1 MFFAALYMQSVCRC
15 CVSRASAVLQWNIK
29 VPSSVAT
36 GLASAALLLC
46 CFSTWDNSCCTSQI
60 KANPDVYCVEYRR
73 APGVPVEEN
82 AYLNKSAACG
92 NGGIVAS
99 VQLHSL
105 RRNTYSGFCSRIPPP
120 RRRRRPLAWS
130 TDNNCITMHIKNCEK
145 LECCNT
151 EMVLMVCALHSSA
164 AFAGPSFSILVCARL
179 F

>member
-1 MFFAALYMQSVCRC
+1 MIYSSASHNIGPRMMFFAALYMQSVCRC

-36 GLASAALLLC
+36 GLASAAPLLC

-120 RRRRRPLAWS
+120 PPPP
-130 TDNNCITMHIKNCEK
+130 
-145 LECCNT
+145 
-151 EMVLMVCALHSSA
+151 
-164 AFAGPSFSILVCARL
+164 PSPCLVN
-179 F
+179 